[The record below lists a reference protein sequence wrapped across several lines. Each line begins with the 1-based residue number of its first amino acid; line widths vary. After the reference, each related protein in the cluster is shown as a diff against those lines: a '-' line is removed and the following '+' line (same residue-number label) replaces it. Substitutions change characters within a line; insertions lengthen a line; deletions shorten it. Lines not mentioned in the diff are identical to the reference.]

1 MVVTRDNVNI
11 VLAQDQHH
19 CMYYMY
25 ARIFTSKS
33 SGEEDR
39 TGIGILTPGLE
50 GIGTSLV
57 LKMKLEVRF

>member
-1 MVVTRDNVNI
+1 M
-11 VLAQDQHH
+11 
-19 CMYYMY
+19 
-25 ARIFTSKS
+25 FTSKS

-57 LKMKLEVRF
+57 LKIKLEARFSIENPLFDFFTSSGPPES